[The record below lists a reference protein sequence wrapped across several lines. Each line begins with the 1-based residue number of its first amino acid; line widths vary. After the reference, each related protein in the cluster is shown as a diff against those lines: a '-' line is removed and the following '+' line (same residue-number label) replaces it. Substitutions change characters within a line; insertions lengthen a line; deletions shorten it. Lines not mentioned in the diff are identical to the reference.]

1 MKPQNPIFQ
10 TLKNI
15 GSQNRNHLFKTF
27 SLVAAENLLWATY
40 PLFGSFAIDAIVSG
54 SMKGAFGYAVLM
66 LIIYGVSA
74 SRRRVDTQTFTR
86 IYAEIAVPVIL
97 KQREQGNSHS
107 EINARVTLS
116 REFVDF
122 FEHHLPILITS
133 LCSMIGAIVMLL
145 EFWIGLAM
153 SVLFESALWLLTV
166 KGYGSS
172 GHLYAITTYL

>member
-1 MKPQNPIFQ
+1 
-10 TLKNI
+10 
-15 GSQNRNHLFKTF
+15 
-27 SLVAAENLLWATY
+27 
-40 PLFGSFAIDAIVSG
+40 
-54 SMKGAFGYAVLM
+54 M

-74 SRRRVDTQTFTR
+74 SRRRMDTQTFTR

-97 KQREQGNSHS
+97 KQREQGSSHS